1 MMLRELFLQSQ
12 DAREQN
18 SKLPWLLARKTGYV
32 ADVKCVFLR
41 QPDQE
46 TFEESETVAE
56 R

>member
-1 MMLRELFLQSQ
+1 MHENRRANAHGYWQG
-12 DAREQN
+12 
-18 SKLPWLLARKTGYV
+18 KTGYV

-46 TFEESETVAE
+46 MSEESETVAE